1 MPSMPSTTNVGS
13 AAKISGPDII
23 NCNYNL
29 YSQGQRQAGPDNGQT
44 RRARTREGQ
53 RILDPHASSSIL
65 LWPPI
70 WRNMNYPCF

>member
-29 YSQGQRQAGPDNGQT
+29 YSQGERDTTGRQAEKDLGGTKDT
-44 RRARTREGQ
+44 RPACVLH
-53 RILDPHASSSIL
+53 LDAAADLEKYELS
-65 LWPPI
+65 
-70 WRNMNYPCF
+70 MF